1 MTAAVVA
8 KKHNVDADPPAF
20 KVVSKKAMTK
30 IKKKIEQ
37 QYYDEMIGKGEFGAI
52 DIKLEVKDG
61 VTYKKIPGCPYFNT
75 VKGMDVFINGL
86 MKDKLVGK
94 KAMELLETYRDKPF
108 FLFVHFAEIDHKGH
122 GHGEGSKK
130 QHEAYISVDL
140 WTGKIMK
147 KLEDLGLYDDTLV
160 YVTSDHG
167 FDKGIRRHKDA
178 PCVFLATNDPNVM
191 RRGERADIA
200 PTILEQFGVD
210 LDKID
215 PPLDGHTLT
224 KPYKPP
230 MW

>member
-1 MTAAVVA
+1 MKLKRSGNQWIRTDVLGVLAYAAFLLVLFA
-8 KKHNVDADPPAF
+8 FYLLFACADGNR
-20 KVVSKKAMTK
+20 KKAKSGNDDDPREQVSAGSGLAGATQPGSVASASTDGRVPDHIHT
-30 IKKKIEQ
+30 IKESLL
-37 QYYDEMIGKGEFGAI
+37 DRA
-52 DIKLEVKDG
+52 V
-61 VTYKKIPGCPYFNT
+61 PG
-75 VKGMDVFINGL
+75 
-86 MKDKLVGK
+86 
-94 KAMELLETYRDKPF
+94 
-108 FLFVHFAEIDHKGH
+108 
-122 GHGEGSKK
+122 
-130 QHEAYISVDL
+130 
-140 WTGKIMK
+140 
-147 KLEDLGLYDDTLV
+147 V